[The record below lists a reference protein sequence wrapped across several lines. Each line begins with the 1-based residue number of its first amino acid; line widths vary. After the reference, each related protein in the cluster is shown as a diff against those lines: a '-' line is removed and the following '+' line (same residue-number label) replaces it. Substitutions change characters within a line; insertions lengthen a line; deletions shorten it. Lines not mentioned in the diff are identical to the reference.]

1 VFTTNWQVH
10 ENDEKKPLKQS
21 KSKVTSSFQRLIES
35 IDYVLI
41 IEGGEKNEPMILKE
55 TLIR

>member
-1 VFTTNWQVH
+1 MCSPTNWQVH
-10 ENDEKKPLKQS
+10 ENDGKKPLQQS

-41 IEGGEKNEPMILKE
+41 TKGGERNEPIILK
-55 TLIR
+55 